1 MTNQPMSARAASP
14 VLPPWRVWFRA
25 IRFFSFTTST
35 IPIVAASLLA
45 WVDGEIAWA
54 LFVLML
60 LASMATHAGCN
71 LTNDYFDDRSGVDTR
86 ESLGPS
92 GVLQQDLL
100 THAELRTGIIV
111 SFALALL
118 FAIPVMLAAGVIV
131 LWIALVSAAAAFFY
145 TAGPYP
151 LAYIALGEVTVFL
164 AMGVGMVG
172 GTYYVHTGTL
182 SWTAVLLGTAIGAL
196 AAAILHANNIR
207 DIEGDRA
214 VNKRTLANL
223 FGLGFAVR
231 EYVALALAPYLCV
244 VAIIVLDGHL
254 WPLMLTGAAIPS
266 TMAIVRML
274 SLATT
279 PFDYNAVLRRTAG
292 LHLRFG
298 VFASVGLLV
307 AVILAS

>member
-1 MTNQPMSARAASP
+1 MSTTTMTTQPLPAWRA
-14 VLPPWRVWFRA
+14 WFQA

-35 IPIVAASLLA
+35 VPVIAASMLA
-45 WVDGEIAWA
+45 WSDGEIAWD

-92 GVLQQDLL
+92 GVLQQGVL
-100 THAELRTGIIV
+100 THAELRVGIAV
-111 SFALALL
+111 AFALALL
-118 FAIPVMLAAGVIV
+118 FAIPVMLAAGVVV
-131 LWIALVSAAAAFFY
+131 LWIALLSAAAAFFY

-172 GTYYVHTGTL
+172 GTYYVHTGEL
-182 SWTAVLLGTAIGAL
+182 SWPAVLLGTATGAL

-214 VNKRTLANL
+214 VGKRTLANL
-223 FGLGFAVR
+223 FGRRFAFR
-231 EYVALALAPYLCV
+231 EYVALVAVPYPAVLAMI
-244 VAIIVLDGHL
+244 ALDGGL
-254 WPLMLTGAAIPS
+254 WPLVLTGAAIPP
-266 TMAIVRML
+266 TIRIARL
-274 SLATT
+274 LAHAMT
-279 PFDYNAVLRRTAG
+279 PAELNVVLRRTAG

-298 VFASVGLLV
+298 ALASIGLLV
-307 AVILAS
+307 SVILDG